1 MEKRHI
7 LLTLLILGLIMAP
20 VCAVNVSFSNIDGS
34 GERDILMYAG
44 NATLL
49 GMYNT
54 SSVGINVPIDV
65 MFVVR
70 PHNTNPFEDPG
81 DWLVNSFFPFFES
94 NITALIILA
103 MIIGV
108 IFFWRR

>member
-34 GERDILMYAG
+34 GERDILVYAG

-65 MFVVR
+65 MFVMR
-70 PHNTNPFEDPG
+70 PHNTNPLENPSV
-81 DWLVNSFFPFFES
+81 WLTDTAMPFARTHFLE
-94 NITALIILA
+94 ILVIAALIAIAL
-103 MIIGV
+103 
-108 IFFWRR
+108 RRS